1 MTPVIGHYGGY
12 RKTLSFGLTCLVYH
26 ATTTFCR
33 RNYNY
38 QNDALGKAVGQMVG
52 AARSAR
58 QNIVEGS
65 SRAGTSKETELKL
78 LDVAKA
84 SLQELAG
91 DYEAFIV
98 DAGETPWSEHD
109 PKYCKAK
116 SLVFDDFDAKED
128 LRHEYGKHI
137 LAMRKRFAAALEN
150 EDPIIA
156 ANAVLQN
163 ILRKC
168 ALRRATRQLPKAMR
182 RSVRN
187 AADRCGRWW
196 RKRARTLA
204 IHFGVARRILTATA
218 HASGTGS
225 DGDGGDIRQP
235 TDDDRGT
242 TFDSRRPTVEGEA
255 TFDCQ

>member
-38 QNDALGKAVGQMVG
+38 QNDALGKTVGQMIG

-98 DAGETPWSEHD
+98 DVGETPWSERD
-109 PKYCKAK
+109 SKYLKAK
-116 SLVFDDFDAKED
+116 SLVFDEFTAKDD
-128 LRHEYGKHI
+128 LRHEYGAH
-137 LAMRKRFAAALEN
+137 LLEMRKRFAPALEN

-156 ANAVLQN
+156 ANA
-163 ILRKC
+163 ILVTIDRAC
-168 ALRRATRQLPKAMR
+168 ALLHRQIEKIGEDFREQGGFTEHLTKVRLEARDAAIAASDAPKCPKCGGPMRKVVAKKGSNAGNPFWSCQAYPNCTGTRK
-182 RSVRN
+182 
-187 AADRCGRWW
+187 WEW
-196 RKRARTLA
+196 K
-204 IHFGVARRILTATA
+204 
-218 HASGTGS
+218 
-225 DGDGGDIRQP
+225 
-235 TDDDRGT
+235 
-242 TFDSRRPTVEGEA
+242 
-255 TFDCQ
+255 

>member
-38 QNDALGKAVGQMVG
+38 QNDALGKTVGQMIG

-98 DAGETPWSEHD
+98 DAGETPWSERD
-109 PKYCKAK
+109 PKYLKAK
-116 SLVFDDFDAKED
+116 SLAFDDFTAKDD
-128 LRHEYGKHI
+128 LR
-137 LAMRKRFAAALEN
+137 
-150 EDPIIA
+150 
-156 ANAVLQN
+156 Q
-163 ILRKC
+163 
-168 ALRRATRQLPKAMR
+168 
-182 RSVRN
+182 
-187 AADRCGRWW
+187 
-196 RKRARTLA
+196 
-204 IHFGVARRILTATA
+204 
-218 HASGTGS
+218 
-225 DGDGGDIRQP
+225 
-235 TDDDRGT
+235 RGAP
-242 TFDSRRPTVEGEA
+242 S
-255 TFDCQ
+255 